1 MARSDLDDF
10 SSWVWLGGDWVGTGW
25 GSGRVFS
32 LISGRGRVGS
42 TAGRVG
48 WGQGRGL
55 GLICFENLLVAAG
68 LGRLRVELG
77 GVWVGVWV

>member
-1 MARSDLDDF
+1 MGR
-10 SSWVWLGGDWVGTGW
+10 GRVGSTPCRVGW
-25 GSGRVFS
+25 GLGRGLGLVFS
-32 LISGRGRVGS
+32 LISGRSRVGS
-42 TAGRVG
+42 TASRVG